1 MQHSARLRVRH
12 DSRAGAIFDTPRSK
26 PPRSVYRSRSRRSDP
41 PPARART
48 ADDGTCAASRER
60 AVSGV
65 RTGATGMPTGSTNA
79 RSIHAQAR
87 NGHASIG

>member
-1 MQHSARLRVRH
+1 M
-12 DSRAGAIFDTPRSK
+12 
-26 PPRSVYRSRSRRSDP
+26 
-41 PPARART
+41 RT
-48 ADDGTCAASRER
+48 RKADDGTCAASRER

-79 RSIHAQAR
+79 RSIHAQAC